1 MTFLDQIEN
10 QATDQL
16 KVPNPLFCTS
26 LMKEDSS
33 KDLLEKKEATKM
45 TSIKEPEQGTN
56 YKKIHFYVQIKY
68 FPTYIFGFTYLDRIE
83 NQATDQ
89 LKVPNPLFS
98 TSLMKED
105 SSKDLLEKK
114 VAIKMTSIQE
124 PEQGTY
130 DQKTLFYGQFEY
142 FPLTCFS

>member
-1 MTFLDQIEN
+1 
-10 QATDQL
+10 
-16 KVPNPLFCTS
+16 
-26 LMKEDSS
+26 MKEDSS

-105 SSKDLLEKK
+105 SSKDLLEKNEATK
-114 VAIKMTSIQE
+114 ITSIQE
-124 PEQGTY
+124 LEQGLY
-130 DQKTLFYGQFEY
+130 YQKIY
-142 FPLTCFS
+142 FMANLNNFLILTCFS